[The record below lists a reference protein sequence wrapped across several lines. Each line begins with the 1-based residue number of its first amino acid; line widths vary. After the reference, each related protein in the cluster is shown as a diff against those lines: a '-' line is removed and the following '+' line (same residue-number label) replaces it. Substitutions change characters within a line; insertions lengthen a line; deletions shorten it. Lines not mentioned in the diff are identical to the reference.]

1 MSNLIKEIQD
11 LQKEINLK
19 QVALGEKK
27 ALLKQQLAGIDLE
40 SVSVIRRGRKPG
52 VKSAKPD
59 KAVKVVK
66 APKAKRAKRGG
77 SSEAILTALDGKAL
91 TTGELKTAINYAG
104 ANLSAV
110 LAGMKKAGKIEKKDG
125 KWSVKK

>member
-40 SVSVIRRGRKPG
+40 SVSVRRGRKPG
-52 VKSAKPD
+52 TKSAKPA

-91 TTGELKTAINYAG
+91 TTGEIKTAINYAG

-110 LAGMKKAGKIEKKDG
+110 LAGMQKAGKVEKKDG